1 MALILCM
8 TSNKEDKASPIDQRP
23 IHPQF
28 EANNVSGFGAKK
40 EHFLPEWFAQKFSIS
55 LMKLLEL
62 KGAHLTLLEH
72 EHEVS
77 YRPQLESR
85 FEDLLTFEIIHET
98 KQLGF
103 LYLEVNFVSLL
114 IHKVLGGSDKVT
126 PTKATLPL
134 GKIEA
139 KGLETAFGIFNLSL
153 REALKRSFP
162 LREIDFIQLKGPID
176 EFQFPHHLENSDQFF
191 NESFIFSA
199 QGQIQIKLCVLLDC
213 KLFHHFGK

>member
-1 MALILCM
+1 MALIPYM
-8 TSNKEDKASPIDQRP
+8 TNKDSDALTINKRP
-23 IHPQF
+23 LHPQF
-28 EANNVSGFGAKK
+28 KDNNVSGFGAKK
-40 EHFLPEWFAQKFSIS
+40 EKFLPEWFAQKFSIS

-72 EHEVS
+72 DHNIS
-77 YRPQLESR
+77 YRPELESK
-85 FEDLLTFEIIHET
+85 FNDLLTFEIIHET
-98 KQLGF
+98 KPLGF

-126 PTKATLPL
+126 PTKAQLPL

-162 LREIDFIQLKGPID
+162 LREIDFIQLRGPID
-176 EFQFPHHLENSDQFF
+176 EFQFPHHLESSEQFF
-191 NESFIFSA
+191 NESFLFNA
-199 QGQIQIKLCVLLDC
+199 QGQVQTKLCVLLDC